1 MKRKV
6 KQVLSFILAI
16 AMVLTMGSV
25 SNLGREVVKAADS
38 VKLYFALPEDAQ
50 VTDWAVNVWGQS
62 ISVTGDTDHA
72 FRPVPWGNGDSFP
85 TLLADENLSGWGYVT
100 VSGTVEGMQF
110 VNAAGTEY
118 KCWNSQIAKQNLSA
132 AYFVPGADGK
142 GVWYRESSKKNEV
155 KEAEVQNIFVL
166 AGSEGLT
173 GKNWSKDVSGNEKN
187 ILKQDAANASV
198 YSVTYEDVPKG
209 SYEYKIL
216 QDPDNKGWDLPWGS
230 SGNRKLEL
238 TVRSKVTLSIDLTDG
253 TKDVKTT
260 IVPLEEEKEDPA
272 GDKDPEYKKFII
284 HIKNDKN
291 WENANIKFGSGN
303 NWTTI
308 EGFADANTGFGVPV
322 EKDAVNEGWFTYG
335 AKLPG
340 SVTEVNGLFNCG
352 AWGNNNQCDNFKVD
366 LATDREAWITF
377 VDAANADVIKTSY
390 KAPQSWKN
398 DLIVHFKNEL
408 NWETV
413 NAKFGAGS
421 SWNAIPG
428 YEDYKNNEKGSE
440 ISADKENAGW
450 YSYHVGLGKDIT
462 EVQGLFNNG
471 SWGAGNQTANYSIS
485 GISGDKEVWITM
497 SSTGASEVAAER
509 PEGWKGKE
517 LLTVARTYAADQEE
531 EEGKLTSP
539 VVNDDGTVTF
549 YYESETA
556 KEVYLCGTMNGWGE
570 AIGNKDFAFSKNE
583 EGIWTL
589 TISLAPKSYEYKFV
603 VDGSW
608 VTDPLNTKYSGGN
621 SAFVVKGALESPV
634 VKAPYVTFKLKDNGY
649 DKVALCGDMNG
660 WGNAITDEAYA
671 LTKDEDGVWSITIK
685 LAEGTY
691 SYKFVTNG
699 KDWMTDPLNE
709 EKDKYGNSTV
719 TVPASYIYNVYYYD
733 ANEEHMSVDAADM
746 HVWEDGGDDIGNL
759 NFSELVEIE
768 GNQWL
773 KGTIYTTATKL
784 GIIPRSIGEWKWQTG
799 NHYYDN
805 TEKALE
811 TNLYIVYGDDANT
824 YTEVPTIKE
833 LRKRTVVVEYNRP
846 QEDYEGWNIFSW
858 NTGFG
863 SETQL
868 YTQKLNGDY
877 DIIVPVKDSD
887 KAFDMAFC
895 MRRSTEEEPWAEK
908 DGGDHAITV
917 PGDQIVVKAVFD
929 QGKGVTRVLP
939 YNKGYEM
946 DGAKGKITFL
956 YREDALLLDNTEDS
970 LKGKVK
976 VVVNGVTHDMN
987 YDAENE
993 RYVYEMTGITAGEYA
1008 YYYVVDGEEK
1018 IDAFNEKTTFL
1029 DNKECSVITYK
1040 KFENLGIAA
1049 KLQNDKMDDQA
1060 NNVLSVSLTGKD
1072 ASAIT
1077 TDEIAGITMNLKELG
1092 LGTTSIDKDLMK
1104 GVISVKT
1111 GVTSGV
1117 KKIPV
1122 TMTDIYGNVYTT
1134 TAKVTV
1140 TKNDEK
1146 GFDWDEAV
1154 IYFAVTDRFFDGSTA
1169 NNKGVNKDGS
1179 LSYHGGDF
1187 AGLTQ
1192 KLDYLKN
1199 LGVNTIWIT
1208 PIVEN
1213 SNTTTEKD
1221 GEEIESMGYHGY
1233 WASDFTKLNP
1243 HLGTEQEFSALIKE
1257 AHKRGMK
1264 LMVDVVLNHSG
1275 YKDETTGFDPEE
1287 YFNTILVDEKTS
1299 EKIPMIR
1306 DTSNTVSGDDVYSSL
1321 AGLPDFVTEDARVR
1335 DQLIQWQVDWVDKF
1349 GIDFFRVDTVKHVD
1363 TETWQA
1369 FKNALTEVDPDFKMI
1384 GELSG
1389 HGYTSSQLGIGGMD
1403 SLLDFDFND
1412 QAQNFV
1418 TGNIS
1423 AVESFLANRNAGINN
1438 TRTVGAFLS
1447 SHDEDGLVYKLIN
1460 QNSMTEEEALK
1471 AFKVAAALQLTAKGQ
1486 AVIYYGEEL
1495 GQYGADNYPYQTNRY
1510 DFDWNLAAK
1519 QAADKNSM
1527 LNHYKKLLSIRNANK
1542 KLLARGTRRA
1552 IVSSDE
1558 EGYDVFART
1567 LGSKSMY
1574 VALNIKDA
1582 AKKVTFAV
1590 DAKAGSVLVD
1600 QYSNKEYV
1608 VSKNQTVTVT
1618 IPEAAKGGTVILS
1631 QKNEN
1636 NNSQNNGNNNNN
1648 NHQNSNGSG
1657 SANGSVNNGSTN
1669 NAGSHGN
1676 SDKNNSGN
1684 GNSSAHKNES
1694 ASGSTSHAVANNP
1707 SKGSAAAVNQ
1717 SGVSGTGTN
1726 NDADAQSE
1734 TTAEEDEDTTV
1745 EDDTAEQEEQQEEE
1759 DTTAAEEKQDQ
1770 EKADTQDTQASME
1783 AAKGNDSG
1791 FPIVPVAVGIVVLAG
1806 AAAAGGFFFMKK
1818 RSVK

>member
-6 KQVLSFILAI
+6 KQILSFILAI

-25 SNLGREVVKAADS
+25 SNLGREVVKAADR
-38 VKLYFALPEDAQ
+38 VKLYFELPEGAQ

-72 FRPVPWGNGDSFP
+72 FRPGTWGDGNTFP

-110 VNAAGTEY
+110 VNAAGYEY
-118 KCWNSQIAKQNLSA
+118 KCWNSQIAKQNLTA
-132 AYFVPGADGK
+132 AYFVPEADGK
-142 GVWYRESSKKNEV
+142 GVWYRESSRENEV

-216 QDPDNKGWDLPWGS
+216 QDPDNKGWDLPWGNS
-230 SGNRKLEL
+230 ENRKLEL

-253 TKDVKTT
+253 KKDVKITN
-260 IVPLEEEKEDPA
+260 VPLEEEKEDPA

-291 WENANIKFGSGN
+291 WKNANIQFGSGESWTPVKGFEDAKN
-303 NWTTI
+303 NK
-308 EGFADANTGFGVPV
+308 FGVPV

-352 AWGNNNQCDNFKVD
+352 AWGTNNQCDNFKVD
-366 LATDREAWITF
+366 LATDRETWITF
-377 VDAANADVIKTSY
+377 TDAANTKEIKTSY
-390 KAPQSWKN
+390 EAPQSWKN

-428 YEDYKNNEKGSE
+428 YEDYKNNAKGSE

-509 PEGWKGKE
+509 PEGWNGKE
-517 LLTVARTYAADQEE
+517 LLTVARTYSTDQEE
-531 EEGKLTSP
+531 EKI
-539 VVNDDGTVTF
+539 V
-549 YYESETA
+549 
-556 KEVYLCGTMNGWGE
+556 
-570 AIGNKDFAFSKNE
+570 
-583 EGIWTL
+583 
-589 TISLAPKSYEYKFV
+589 
-603 VDGSW
+603 
-608 VTDPLNTKYSGGN
+608 
-621 SAFVVKGALESPV
+621 SPV
-634 VKAPYVTFKLKDNGY
+634 VKAPYVTFNLKDNGY
-649 DKVALCGDMNG
+649 DKVELRGTMND
-660 WGNAITDEAYA
+660 WGKEVYA
-671 LTKDEDGVWSITIK
+671 LTKDEDGVWSISLK
-685 LAEGTY
+685 LTAGTY

-699 KDWMTDPLNE
+699 TNWMADPLNE
-709 EKDKYGNSTV
+709 EKDEYGNSTV
-719 TVPASYIYNVYYYD
+719 TVPAYYTYNVYYYD

-746 HVWEDGGDDIGNL
+746 HVWEKDGKEIGDL
-759 NFSELVEIE
+759 KFSELVEIE

-799 NHYYDN
+799 DHYYDN
-805 TEKALE
+805 TEKKLE
-811 TNLYIVYGDDANT
+811 TNLYIVYGDDAKT

-833 LRKRTVVVEYNRP
+833 LRKRNVVVEYNRP

-895 MRRSTEEEPWAEK
+895 MRRSTKEEPWAEK

-993 RYVYEMTGITAGEYA
+993 RYVYEMTGIKAGEYA

-1029 DNKECSVITYK
+1029 GNKECSVITYK

-1077 TDEIAGITMNLKELG
+1077 TDEIAGITMNLKGLG

-1306 DTSNTVSGDDVYSSL
+1306 DASNTVSGDDVYSSL

-1648 NHQNSNGSG
+1648 NNQNSNGSG

-1684 GNSSAHKNES
+1684 GNSSAHKNGS

-1726 NDADAQSE
+1726 NDADANDADAQSE
-1734 TTAEEDEDTTV
+1734 TTVEEDEDTTV
-1745 EDDTAEQEEQQEEE
+1745 EDDTAEQEEQKEEE
-1759 DTTAAEEKQDQ
+1759 ETTAAEEKQDQ
-1770 EKADTQDTQASME
+1770 KKADTQDTEAAIE